1 MNIAARLQDRDA
13 RGRDEV
19 STEAATQPLKEPN

>member
-1 MNIAARLQDRDA
+1 VRTHNLADQTLARNIVEASF

-19 STEAATQPLKEPN
+19 STESN